1 MKGGPVWSRPF
12 YCYTG
17 GMTLPHVPDPI
28 PGDAASVDAIEHV
41 IVPRIRDIGDFEVH
55 RALPAA
61 EKQMIGPFIFFDRFG
76 PVMMKAG
83 HGMDVRPHP
92 HIGLSTVTWLFDGV
106 IFHRDSLGSEQPIS
120 PGELNWMTAGK
131 GIVHSERTPALERA
145 SGQSMFGLQSWV
157 ALPKQFEQTTPGFE
171 HVAEARM
178 PIMSDKGRWVK
189 VIAGSLFGETSPVKT
204 HSDLF
209 YADVR
214 LEQGAILPLPPE
226 HEERG
231 LYLISGRIEIAGR
244 EIEQGKLVA
253 FKPKAEI
260 LLKALEQ
267 SHFMLLGG
275 EPMDGPRHIW
285 WNFVSSSKEKIE
297 AAKEEWRTGK
307 FKIVPGDE
315 KEFIPLP

>member
-1 MKGGPVWSRPF
+1 
-12 YCYTG
+12 
-17 GMTLPHVPDPI
+17 MTLPHIPDPI

-61 EKQMIGPFIFFDRFG
+61 ERQMIGSFIFFDRFG

-83 HGMDVRPHP
+83 QGMDVRPHP
-92 HIGLSTVTWLFDGV
+92 HIGLATVTWLFDGT
-106 IFHRDSLGSEQPIS
+106 IYHRDSLGSEQAIA

-145 SGQSMFGLQSWV
+145 KGQNMFGLQSWV
-157 ALPKQFEQTTPGFE
+157 ALPQKYEETLPAFE
-171 HVAEARM
+171 HVSHDRL
-178 PIMSDKGRWVK
+178 PRLVDGGREVQ
-189 VIAGSLFGETSPVKT
+189 VIAGTLYGERSPVKT

-214 LEQGAILPLPPE
+214 LEAQTRLPIGAE

-231 LYLISGRIEIAGR
+231 LYLVSGRIDIAGR
-244 EIEQGKLVA
+244 VFEAGKLIA
-253 FKPKAEI
+253 LKPTAEVVVT
-260 LLKALEQ
+260 ALEA

-285 WNFVSSSKEKIE
+285 WNFVSSSKDKID
-297 AAKEEWRTGK
+297 AAKEEWKTGK
-307 FKIVPGDE
+307 FSMVPGDD
-315 KEFIPLP
+315 KEFIPLPG

>member
-1 MKGGPVWSRPF
+1 
-12 YCYTG
+12 
-17 GMTLPHVPDPI
+17 MTLPHVPDPI

-61 EKQMIGPFIFFDRFG
+61 ERQMIGSFIFFDRFG
-76 PVMMKAG
+76 PVIMKAG
-83 HGMDVRPHP
+83 QGVDVRPHP
-92 HIGLSTVTWLFDGV
+92 HIGLATVTWLFDGT
-106 IFHRDSLGSEQPIS
+106 IYHRDSLGSEQAIA

-145 SGQSMFGLQSWV
+145 SGQNYFGLQSWV
-157 ALPKQFEQTTPGFE
+157 ALPKKFEETSPGFE
-171 HVAEARM
+171 HVGQDRL
-178 PIMSDKGRWVK
+178 PLLVDGGRKVQ

-214 LEQGAILPLPPE
+214 LDARARLPIGAE

-231 LYLISGRIEIAGR
+231 LYLVSGEIEIAGR
-244 EIEQGKLVA
+244 VFEAGKLIA
-253 FKPKAEI
+253 LKPRAEVI
-260 LLKALEQ
+260 VTALEA

-285 WNFVSSSKEKIE
+285 WNFVSSSQEKIE
-297 AAKEEWRTGK
+297 AAKNEWRTGK
-307 FKIVPGDE
+307 FSMVPGDD
-315 KEFIPLP
+315 KEFIPLPA

>member
-1 MKGGPVWSRPF
+1 
-12 YCYTG
+12 
-17 GMTLPHVPDPI
+17 MTLPHIPDPI

-41 IVPRIRDIGDFEVH
+41 IVPRVRDIGDFEVH

-61 EKQMIGPFIFFDRFG
+61 ERQMIGPFIFFDRFG

-83 HGMDVRPHP
+83 KGMDVRPHP

-106 IFHRDSLGSEQPIS
+106 IYHRDSLGSEQPIS

-131 GIVHSERTPALERA
+131 GIVHSERTPALERT

-157 ALPKQFEQTTPGFE
+157 ALPKQFEETSPGFE
-171 HVAEARM
+171 HVAEAQM
-178 PIMSDKGRWVK
+178 PIMEDNGRWVK
-189 VIAGSLFGETSPVKT
+189 VIAGEMFGERSPVKT

-209 YADVR
+209 YGDVR
-214 LEQGAILPLPPE
+214 LEPGAILPLPPE

-231 LYLISGRIEIAGR
+231 LYLINGRIEIAGR
-244 EIEQGKLVA
+244 EIEAGKLVS

-260 LLKALEQ
+260 LVKALEH

-285 WNFVSSSKEKIE
+285 WNFVSSSKEKID

-307 FKIVPGDE
+307 FKIVPGDD
-315 KEFIPLP
+315 KEFIPLPV